1 MNDPHIHV
9 ALATDDNYFEG
20 LLVTAWSIAAN
31 CSRPSDLI
39 FHILD
44 GGISQDNIS
53 LLRKSLAEFN
63 CSLDFIRIDQ
73 GSQLNGCGT
82 WHGNSSMTFARLL
95 LPSLLP
101 TVKHVIY
108 SDVDFLWLKDV
119 AQLWQQTSDALLLQ
133 HARHDQICTISSTE
147 HEWCRARGTA
157 LIPSAY
163 FCAGML
169 LLNLEKFRAEAL
181 HVKML
186 DFIRANGGSAPTQDQ
201 TVLNMFCQS
210 RGDIGI
216 VDSSWQ
222 ITTGNSAIER
232 IKSGLVL
239 HYASD
244 TPWKPLRKVNHLLSN
259 YHVLWHC
266 VNGRIRGISAW
277 ASLRQHNSAPSILL
291 CRTIFLLAANFIAV
305 KWLLCAL
312 MRLRGQSS
320 NINYLLSKIRNVVID
335 RTALDILRSPQNT
348 TDCKA

>member
-1 MNDPHIHV
+1 MNDQNIHI

-20 LLVTAWSIAAN
+20 LLVTAWSIASH
-31 CSRPSDLI
+31 CSRAHDLT

-44 GGISQDNIS
+44 GGISRNNVS
-53 LLRKSLAEFN
+53 LLKRSLREFN
-63 CSLDFIRIDQ
+63 CSLNFIRIDQ
-73 GSQLNGCGT
+73 STQLHGCGT

-108 SDVDFLWLKDV
+108 SDVDFLWLKDI
-119 AQLWQQTSDALLLQ
+119 AQLWQQADDALILQ
-133 HARHDQICTISSTE
+133 HARHDQICAISPAE
-147 HEWCRARGTA
+147 HEWCRARGAA

-169 LLNLEKFRAEAL
+169 LLNLEKFRTEAF

-210 RGDIGI
+210 RDDIGI

-222 ITTGNSAIER
+222 ITTGNSAIEL
-232 IKSGLVL
+232 ITSGIVL

-259 YHVLWHC
+259 YHVLWHR
-266 VNGRIRGISAW
+266 VNGRIRGISTW
-277 ASLRQHNSAPSILL
+277 ASLRQHNSIPSILL
-291 CRTIFLLAANFIAV
+291 CRTIFLLAANCIAV
-305 KWLLCAL
+305 KWLLCAF
-312 MRLRGQSS
+312 MRLRGQSGS
-320 NINYLLSKIRNVVID
+320 INYLLSKIRNVAID
-335 RTALDILRSPQNT
+335 RTALDALRSTQNT
-348 TDCKA
+348 TD

>member
-1 MNDPHIHV
+1 MNDQNIHI
-9 ALATDDNYFEG
+9 ALATDDNYFEC

-31 CSRPSDLI
+31 CSRAGDII

-44 GGISQDNIS
+44 GGISHDNIS
-53 LLRKSLAEFN
+53 LLKKSLARFN
-63 CSLDFIRIDQ
+63 CAMDFIRVDQ
-73 GSQLNGCGT
+73 GTQLHGCGT

-119 AQLWQQTSDALLLQ
+119 AQLWQQADDAILLQ
-133 HARHDQICTISSTE
+133 HARHDQICSISSAE
-147 HEWCRARGTA
+147 HEWCKARGTA
-157 LIPSAY
+157 LIPNAY

-201 TVLNMFCQS
+201 TVLNMFCQN
-210 RGDIGI
+210 RNDIGI

-232 IKSGLVL
+232 LTSGLVL

-259 YHVLWHC
+259 YHVLWHR
-266 VNGRIRGISAW
+266 VNGRIRGISTW
-277 ASLRQHNSAPSILL
+277 ASLRQHNSVLSILL
-291 CRTIFLLAANFIAV
+291 CRTIFLIAANFIAA
-305 KWLLCAL
+305 KWLLCTF
-312 MRLRGQSS
+312 MRLRGRSGS
-320 NINYLLSKIRNVVID
+320 INYLLSKLRNVRID
-335 RTALDILRSPQNT
+335 RTALDIQRSPQNA